1 MSAKSGVKCGDCPDG
16 WANDGDKKCKKAGD
30 CMNRRARVC
39 VFVCLFS
46 IV

>member
-30 CMNRRARVC
+30 CMNAAL